1 MNDPAF
7 LPATELLAALREK
20 RISSRELLEHYL
32 QRIDLHN
39 RRLNAVLTLDAERAR
54 READAADRALA
65 RGEDLGPL
73 HGLPMTVKDAFETAG
88 VRTTAGAPAL
98 AEHVPERDAEAV
110 KRLRAAGA
118 VIFGKTNVPAL
129 GADGQFY
136 NPLFGSTN
144 NPWDPERTTG
154 GSSGGSAGAL
164 AGGLSAL
171 EVGGDIAGSIRR
183 PAHYTGVFGLK
194 PSYGLVPSRGHIPGA
209 PGIAPDADMN
219 AIGPMARGVDD
230 LELTL
235 ETLAG
240 PDDGQAVA
248 WSLELPPPR
257 ASWLG
262 GYRVAVWLDDPF
274 CPVDREVLSV
284 LRGAVDALA
293 DAGAE
298 VVERPGAVSLSDATR
313 VHRELLMGVSCS
325 GVVDGAFAAL
335 KQLAASTPPSEDE
348 SDAMRRARLLTQ
360 TKRDWNRVDDERNRM
375 RERWAELFL
384 QFDAFLCPVA
394 PCVAMPHDHN
404 PDLDARTVTING
416 EQRPYWD
423 QVSWISYAS
432 AAHLPAVS
440 APVGLT
446 DEQMP
451 VGLQIVAPYL
461 EDRTAID
468 VARGLTEVVGGFVA
482 PPGLRGAVA
491 SAV

>member
-7 LPATELLAALREK
+7 LPATDLLAALREK

-88 VRTTAGAPAL
+88 VRTTAGAAAL

-144 NPWDPERTTG
+144 NPWDTERTTG

-171 EVGGDIAGSIRR
+171 ELGGDIAGSIRR

-230 LELTL
+230 LELAL

-240 PDDGQAVA
+240 PDDGAGDRLEPGAAAAARELARRLSRGRLVGRSLLPRGPRGAGGAPRRGGRARATLA
-248 WSLELPPPR
+248 WTWSSGRAPCRCSTPR
-257 ASWLG
+257 ACT
-262 GYRVAVWLDDPF
+262 A
-274 CPVDREVLSV
+274 
-284 LRGAVDALA
+284 
-293 DAGAE
+293 
-298 VVERPGAVSLSDATR
+298 
-313 VHRELLMGVSCS
+313 SC
-325 GVVDGAFAAL
+325 
-335 KQLAASTPPSEDE
+335 
-348 SDAMRRARLLTQ
+348 
-360 TKRDWNRVDDERNRM
+360 
-375 RERWAELFL
+375 
-384 QFDAFLCPVA
+384 
-394 PCVAMPHDHN
+394 
-404 PDLDARTVTING
+404 
-416 EQRPYWD
+416 
-423 QVSWISYAS
+423 
-432 AAHLPAVS
+432 
-440 APVGLT
+440 
-446 DEQMP
+446 
-451 VGLQIVAPYL
+451 
-461 EDRTAID
+461 
-468 VARGLTEVVGGFVA
+468 
-482 PPGLRGAVA
+482 
-491 SAV
+491 